1 MHRPPAASWEDA
13 RMELPVFT
21 VSSTEYQKLVGMRDA
36 DGGATVFDAAV

>member
-1 MHRPPAASWEDA
+1 
-13 RMELPVFT
+13 MELPVFT